1 LLSGR
6 WLEFNWKQMIGCG
19 PHKSFLILNN
29 GQFADIV
36 MMTDKHA
43 LALVS
48 IVGSLYRGMR
58 LLPLRGV

>member
-43 LALVS
+43 LA
-48 IVGSLYRGMR
+48 GSVLK
-58 LLPLRGV
+58 LR